1 MQDTKLS
8 SLYTTDTNENAYETH
23 KTLKSREFKDQ
34 STKNHQELLE
44 DPLRHMNECMQ
55 LAPNLR

>member
-23 KTLKSREFKDQ
+23 KHSNQENSKIRIRK
-34 STKNHQELLE
+34 HQEQLE
-44 DPLRHMNECMQ
+44 DP
-55 LAPNLR
+55 

>member
-23 KTLKSREFKDQ
+23 KYSSQENSKIRVR
-34 STKNHQELLE
+34 NRQELLE
-44 DPLRHMNECMQ
+44 NP
-55 LAPNLR
+55 

>member
-23 KTLKSREFKDQ
+23 KHSSQENSKIKVR
-34 STKNHQELLE
+34 NHQELLE
-44 DPLRHMNECMQ
+44 DP
-55 LAPNLR
+55 

>member
-23 KTLKSREFKDQ
+23 KHSSQKNSKIRVR
-34 STKNHQELLE
+34 NHQELLE
-44 DPLRHMNECMQ
+44 DP
-55 LAPNLR
+55 

>member
-23 KTLKSREFKDQ
+23 KTLKLREFKDQ
-34 STKNHQELLE
+34 SKKSSRIT
-44 DPLRHMNECMQ
+44 
-55 LAPNLR
+55 

>member
-23 KTLKSREFKDQ
+23 ETLKSIEFKD
-34 STKNHQELLE
+34 
-44 DPLRHMNECMQ
+44 
-55 LAPNLR
+55 

>member
-23 KTLKSREFKDQ
+23 KTLKSREFKD
-34 STKNHQELLE
+34 
-44 DPLRHMNECMQ
+44 
-55 LAPNLR
+55 